1 LNNLLDEYD
10 FKNKIIAYVKNEGS
24 NLNTMVSVFKVVV
37 KCEVLGL
44 KENFQGTCLEHV
56 FSKACQYAT
65 NNEKVCK
72 GLKYV
77 SIKFI

>member
-1 LNNLLDEYD
+1 
-10 FKNKIIAYVKNEGS
+10 
-24 NLNTMVSVFKVVV
+24 MVSVFKVVV

-44 KENFQGTCLEHV
+44 EGNFQGTCLEHV

-65 NNEKVCK
+65 NNEKVCR